1 MMRRLIQISLLLLLA
16 APLAFAGGGGDTTG
30 GHGDL
35 GTHGKA
41 HGHGGA
47 HKVAHIDNWTKS
59 FGCEDGK
66 IVKYYGPG
74 KDLANGPF
82 LFALINFGL
91 LIILL
96 VKFAGKPISSYLGER
111 HDKIKNDLEIAARLR
126 EEAEARL
133 SDIQDKTK
141 NLDGELADLKAAV
154 RKDAELEKNR
164 IIAAAQAEAK
174 RIAENAERTLQQEVE
189 RVKRELEVEAIDAA
203 LSAANK
209 LLKQEVTS
217 GDRQRINDEYL
228 EQIAATEGRN

>member
-16 APLAFAGGGGDTTG
+16 SPLAFAGAGGGSTDG
-30 GHGDL
+30 HGHGDV
-35 GTHGKA
+35 GAANA
-41 HGHGGA
+41 HGGG
-47 HKVAHIDNWTKS
+47 HKVKHIDNWTKS

-66 IVKYYGPG
+66 FVKYYGPG
-74 KDLANGPF
+74 KEYASGPF

-111 HDKIKNDLEIAARLR
+111 HDKVKSDLEVAARLR
-126 EEAEARL
+126 AEAESRL
-133 SDIQDKTK
+133 AEIQAKTK
-141 NLDGELADLKAAV
+141 NLDGELAELKAAV

-164 IIAAAQAEAK
+164 IISAAQAEAV

-189 RVKRELEVEAIDAA
+189 RVKRDLEVEAINAA
-203 LSAANK
+203 LSAADK
-209 LLKQEVTS
+209 LLKQEVTA

-228 EQIAATEGRN
+228 DQISGTEGRN